1 MRSQRGRRKRLTAM
15 NDVSLTPLIDT
26 ALTLLII
33 FMVATPMMRNSIRV
47 TLPQGQAQEDNSKQ
61 QDFIVQ
67 ISDTKEL
74 QFNGTPVKDLNQLI
88 AQLKKTIGTQQDRVV
103 HVYGAKNVDY
113 GFVIELVDSLKS
125 VGGIRHVALAT
136 QRRAA

>member
-1 MRSQRGRRKRLTAM
+1 MT
-15 NDVSLTPLIDT
+15 DVSLTPLIDT

-47 TLPQGQAQEDNSKQ
+47 TLPKGQAQEDNSKEQ
-61 QDFIVQ
+61 NLVVQ
-67 ISDTKEL
+67 ISETKEL
-74 QFNGTPVKDLNQLI
+74 QLNGEPVKSLDQLI
-88 AQLKKTIGTQQDRVV
+88 AQLKKTVGAQQDRVV

>member
-1 MRSQRGRRKRLTAM
+1 
-15 NDVSLTPLIDT
+15 
-26 ALTLLII
+26 
-33 FMVATPMMRNSIRV
+33 
-47 TLPQGQAQEDNSKQ
+47 LPTGQAKEDNSKE
-61 QDFIVQ
+61 QDLIVQ
-67 ISDTKEL
+67 ISESKEL
-74 QFNGTPVKDLNQLI
+74 QLNGDTVKGLDQLI
-88 AQLKKTIGTQQDRVV
+88 AQLKKSIGTQQDRVV

>member
-1 MRSQRGRRKRLTAM
+1 MRSSRGRRRRLTAM

-47 TLPQGQAQEDNSKQ
+47 TLPKGQAQEDNSKT
-61 QDFIVQ
+61 QDLVVQ
-67 ISDTKEL
+67 ISESKEL
-74 QFNGTPVKDLNQLI
+74 QLNGDTVKSLDELI
-88 AQLKKTIGTQQDRVV
+88 AKLKKNVGSQQDRVV

>member
-1 MRSQRGRRKRLTAM
+1 MRSRGRRRRLQAM

-47 TLPQGQAQEDNSKQ
+47 TLPSGQAKEDNSKQ
-61 QDFIVQ
+61 QDLVVQ
-67 ISDTKEL
+67 INEKKEL
-74 QFNGTPVKDLNQLI
+74 QLNGEAVKSLDQLI
-88 AQLKKTIGTQQDRVV
+88 GQLKQSIGTQQDRVV

>member
-1 MRSQRGRRKRLTAM
+1 MRSNRSRRRRLTAM

-47 TLPQGQAQEDNSKQ
+47 TLPKGQAQEDNSKQ
-61 QDFIVQ
+61 QDLVVQ
-67 ISDTKEL
+67 ISENKEL
-74 QFNGTPVKDLNQLI
+74 QFNGDTIKGLDQLI

>member
-1 MRSQRGRRKRLTAM
+1 MRSSRGRRRRLTAM

-47 TLPQGQAQEDNSKQ
+47 TLPKGQAQEDTSPNQ
-61 QDFIVQ
+61 ELVVQ
-67 ISDTKEL
+67 ISENKEL
-74 QFNGTPVKDLNQLI
+74 QFNGETIKGLDQLI
-88 AQLKKTIGTQQDRVV
+88 AQLKKSIGNQQDRVV
-103 HVYGAKNVDY
+103 HIYGAKNVDY
-113 GFVIELVDSLKS
+113 GFVIEFVDSLKS

>member
-1 MRSQRGRRKRLTAM
+1 MRSRGRRRRLTAM

-47 TLPQGQAQEDNSKQ
+47 TLPTGQAKEDNSKE
-61 QDFIVQ
+61 QDLIVQ
-67 ISDTKEL
+67 ISEKKEL
-74 QFNGTPVKDLNQLI
+74 QLNGETVQNVEQLI
-88 AQLKKTIGTQQDRVV
+88 TNLKKSIGTQQDRVV